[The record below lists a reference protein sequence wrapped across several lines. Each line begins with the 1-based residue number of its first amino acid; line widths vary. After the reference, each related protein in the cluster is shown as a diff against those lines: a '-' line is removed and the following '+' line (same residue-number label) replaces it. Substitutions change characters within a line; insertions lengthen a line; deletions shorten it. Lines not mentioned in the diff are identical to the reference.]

1 MSDATAT
8 LMALAQ
14 PRLFALLLFATPA
27 ASLALGTTPL
37 RVAPVRPPLRARPPT
52 LAAPYEEQVDD
63 ALDLVDELVT
73 SRVVRLANHAPAFA
87 SLSYFGLISSSMMM
101 PAQMPAYNLMYVLT
115 RSVGPTSN
123 AAFAATFPTL
133 VTPANFVFLI
143 WPVIAVLQL
152 ATVTWSALRPG
163 RPSLAQPDLSALT
176 VANAAASGWLLVASN
191 SLPGALPF
199 LSFGLLPLVPLFAG
213 YPLRDFRSAF
223 SAPPRGL
230 SAVALQT
237 FSSFTTIASF
247 LALAVEL
254 QHGGR
259 LPLFPAE
266 AAAAVF
272 LAGVGAVVALPG
284 RSLVKRGV
292 NALALTGIL
301 AKRLAAGAAAPASLA
316 LSLSFVATVGLWG
329 WAVKKLVAE

>member
-1 MSDATAT
+1 MPQT
-8 LMALAQ
+8 
-14 PRLFALLLFATPA
+14 RLFALILFATPA
-27 ASLALGTTPL
+27 ASLALGNTPL
-37 RVAPVRPPLRARPPT
+37 RVAPVRPPLRTRPPT

-63 ALDLVDELVT
+63 ALDLVDEQVT

-223 SAPPRGL
+223 SAPP
-230 SAVALQT
+230 
-237 FSSFTTIASF
+237 
-247 LALAVEL
+247 
-254 QHGGR
+254 
-259 LPLFPAE
+259 
-266 AAAAVF
+266 
-272 LAGVGAVVALPG
+272 
-284 RSLVKRGV
+284 
-292 NALALTGIL
+292 
-301 AKRLAAGAAAPASLA
+301 
-316 LSLSFVATVGLWG
+316 
-329 WAVKKLVAE
+329 

>member
-1 MSDATAT
+1 M
-8 LMALAQ
+8 
-14 PRLFALLLFATPA
+14 
-27 ASLALGTTPL
+27 
-37 RVAPVRPPLRARPPT
+37 
-52 LAAPYEEQVDD
+52 
-63 ALDLVDELVT
+63 
-73 SRVVRLANHAPAFA
+73 
-87 SLSYFGLISSSMMM
+87 
-101 PAQMPAYNLMYVLT
+101 
-115 RSVGPTSN
+115 
-123 AAFAATFPTL
+123 
-133 VTPANFVFLI
+133 
-143 WPVIAVLQL
+143 
-152 ATVTWSALRPG
+152 
-163 RPSLAQPDLSALT
+163 
-176 VANAAASGWLLVASN
+176 
-191 SLPGALPF
+191 
-199 LSFGLLPLVPLFAG
+199 PLFAG

-284 RSLVKRGV
+284 RSLVKRFV

-301 AKRLAAGAAAPASLA
+301 VKRLSSGTAPAKLA
-316 LSLSFVATVGLWG
+316 LSLSFVATVALWG
-329 WAVKKLVAE
+329 YAVKKLVTDRARDVV